1 MKACLTPLL
10 PLALS
15 AALLTGCEREPE
27 RPAPAPAP
35 HTSPAA
41 AEYAA
46 LAAAFTEES
55 APQLRKLV
63 VAAPGF
69 REAVGALLERPDDT
83 RLHTARNAW
92 TLLYQGFN
100 RAWPVLATRTTLA
113 PSLAR
118 PLARADIWPI
128 LPGYV
133 DAVPGWPESGLVYDV
148 TLTLNT
154 DTLIAQQDMT
164 DPAEVSV
171 GLQVLHLLLFGLPD
185 APRAPLDVT
194 AVTELLP
201 SHQLPLSEL
210 PENRRRAYLDAASA
224 ILLEDLTA
232 LVQPAHDDVPPRTLA
247 AALMQALADS
257 YLRLARLA
265 ALEGATA
272 TDGGEF
278 MSSDVREIAMTETRA
293 AVDQWLNADSPQ
305 HQALMALL
313 NKLDVH
319 YANALIEQ
327 VTAEPQDAAA
337 LAQLLSTPPE
347 GLF

>member
-1 MKACLTPLL
+1 MRTCLTSLL
-10 PLALS
+10 PLALA
-15 AALLTGCEREPE
+15 AALLAGCEREPE
-27 RPAPAPAP
+27 QPAPAPAP
-35 HTSPAA
+35 HTNPAA
-41 AEYAA
+41 AEYDA
-46 LAAAFTEES
+46 LEVAFAEDS

-69 REAVGALLERPDDT
+69 RDAVRALLEQPDDT
-83 RLHTARNAW
+83 RLQTARNAW

-100 RAWPVLATRTTLA
+100 RAWPVLATRATLD
-113 PSLAR
+113 PSLTR
-118 PLARADIWPI
+118 PLARADIWPL

-154 DTLIAQQDMT
+154 DTLITQQDMT
-164 DPAEVSV
+164 DPAEVSI

-185 APRAPLDVT
+185 APRAPLDIT

-224 ILLEDLTA
+224 VLLEDLTA
-232 LVQPAHDDVPPRTLA
+232 LVQPAPDAPPSTLA
-247 AALMQALADS
+247 AALIQALADS

-278 MSSDVREIAMTETRA
+278 MAPAAHQIAITETQA
-293 AVDQWLNADSPQ
+293 ALDLWLKADSPQ
-305 HQALMALL
+305 HKALMALL

-319 YANALIEQ
+319 YANALVEQ
-327 VTAEPQDAAA
+327 VAAEPQDAAA
-337 LAQLLSTPPE
+337 LAQLLSTPPD

>member
-1 MKACLTPLL
+1 MKACLTSLL
-10 PLALS
+10 PLAL
-15 AALLTGCEREPE
+15 ATALLTGCEREPE

-35 HTSPAA
+35 HASPAA
-41 AEYAA
+41 AEYDA
-46 LAAAFTEES
+46 LAAAFAEES

-69 REAVGALLERPDDT
+69 REAVGALLEHPDDT

-100 RAWPVLATRTTLA
+100 RAWPVLATRATLA
-113 PSLAR
+113 PSLAH

-148 TLTLNT
+148 TLPLNT

-224 ILLEDLTA
+224 VLLEDLTA
-232 LVQPAHDDVPPRTLA
+232 LVQPAQAVPPRTLA
-247 AALMQALADS
+247 AALMQALADG

-278 MSSDVREIAMTETRA
+278 MSPAAREIAVTETRA
-293 AVDQWLNADSPQ
+293 AVDQWLKADSPQ

-313 NKLDVH
+313 NTLDVH

-327 VTAEPQDAAA
+327 VAAEPQDAAA

-347 GLF
+347 GLY